1 MRPISRHELQ
11 MTPKKYKKKRGEKNP
26 KQTTKQQKQGKWKQ
40 GLSVLTTDL
49 LNSGLIFLS
58 FRQFL
63 WQQITAGIMF
73 LIKRL
78 HKYLPQWES
87 QLGELI
93 VEIILM
99 IDYKTKYKLSKAKP
113 YVKLLKHTI
122 SLSRDYICSGSRIYK
137 HLHMLMF
144 LQKIIQKIQKAKYRL
159 HKQHELVIAYERF
172 SLE

>member
-1 MRPISRHELQ
+1 MKTRG
-11 MTPKKYKKKRGEKNP
+11 KKNQTNRK
-26 KQTTKQQKQGKWKQ
+26 TTKARKRKEGF
-40 GLSVLTTDL
+40 SVLTTDM
-49 LNSGLIFLS
+49 LNSDLIVLS
-58 FRQFL
+58 FRQSH
-63 WQQITAGIMF
+63 WQKNTAGIMF

-122 SLSRDYICSGSRIYK
+122 SLLRDYRCSESRIYK
-137 HLHMLMF
+137 HLHMLMVPSKNHTGNS
-144 LQKIIQKIQKAKYRL
+144 QSKILATPT
-159 HKQHELVIAYERF
+159 A
-172 SLE
+172 